1 MVGCPFF
8 RHYLLVGYCLGESGS
23 VDKGILG
30 AVSLCNNCDD
40 SKDITVSMYVCSL
53 LWL

>member
-8 RHYLLVGYCLGESGS
+8 RHYLLVSYCLGESGS

-30 AVSLCNNCDD
+30 AVSLCDYGDD
-40 SKDITVSMYVCSL
+40 SKDITVSMYVRSL